1 MALQQL
7 DPNSLVLALTT
18 LSFVTS
24 PFKAPRYNLPIN
36 LFGIYALDKTESN
49 EPLRLFAAME
59 GVSVFFDIVYLWRHD
74 QNGFI
79 KLLTVLLT
87 LGKIPTFLILLQTLK
102 ARGDQYAH
110 SIPGGAG
117 FQSQTVWSM
126 PGGFRQGGYDPVGD
140 DLESASAAP
149 PPPSNTHAVNPSHHH
164 QAIPQGQAPQAGVP
178 GGYQAS

>member
-7 DPNSLVLALTT
+7 DPNSLTLALTT

-24 PFKAPRYNLPIN
+24 PFKAPRYNLPIH

-49 EPLRLFAAME
+49 EPLRLFTAME
-59 GVSVFFDIVYLWRHD
+59 GVSVFFDIIYMWRHD

-79 KLLTVLLT
+79 KILTIILT
-87 LGKIPTFLILLQTLK
+87 LAKIPTFLILLQTLK

-110 SIPGGAG
+110 SIGGGSGG

-140 DLESASAAP
+140 DLEGAAP
-149 PPPSNTHAVNPSHHH
+149 PPPQHNVHSANPSHHH
-164 QAIPQGQAPQAGVP
+164 QPPTQGQAPQTAVP

>member
-7 DPNSLVLALTT
+7 DPNSLTLALTT
-18 LSFVTS
+18 ISFVTS
-24 PFKAPRYNLPIN
+24 PFEAPRYNLPIH

-49 EPLRLFAAME
+49 EPLRLFTAME
-59 GVSVFFDIVYLWRHD
+59 GVSVLFDIIYMWRHE
-74 QNGFI
+74 QNGHMRHR
-79 KLLTVLLT
+79 
-87 LGKIPTFLILLQTLK
+87 LLQIHQTFDHNIDFGK

-110 SIPGGAG
+110 SISGGGG

-140 DLESASAAP
+140 DLEGAAPQP
-149 PPPSNTHAVNPSHHH
+149 PPPRNVQPTNPSHHH
-164 QAIPQGQAPQAGVP
+164 QPISQGQAPQTAVP